1 MNSIKKY
8 RIKFLLHGKTETII
22 LDSKAL
28 TAFYQD
34 KLNDINIISVKKVDT
49 IKPNSNIEQYCKPKK
64 TIWLD

>member
-8 RIKFLLHGKTETII
+8 QIRFLLHGKTETII

-34 KLNDINIISVKKVDT
+34 KLNDVNIISVKKVET
-49 IKPNSNIEQYCKPKK
+49 TELNSNIEQYCKPKK
-64 TIWLD
+64 SFWLD